1 MMTAIRFTMPKR
13 IDPPLKYVEH
23 SVTMAEVPQEV
34 SLTIS
39 ISNCVYRC
47 HGCHSQYLQ
56 EDVGKPLIPD
66 LEGLIERYQGL
77 ISCVCLM
84 GEGRN
89 PNE

>member
-56 EDVGKPLIPD
+56 EDVGKPLIHD
-66 LEGLIERYQGL
+66 IEGLIEQYRGL

-89 PNE
+89 PAE

>member
-1 MMTAIRFTMPKR
+1 M
-13 IDPPLKYVEH
+13 
-23 SVTMAEVPQEV
+23 SEVPLEI

-39 ISNCVYRC
+39 ISNCAFCC

-56 EDVGKPLIPD
+56 EDVGKPLLPD
-66 LEGLIERYQGL
+66 LQGLIERYKEL

-89 PNE
+89 PAE

>member
-1 MMTAIRFTMPKR
+1 MRTT
-13 IDPPLKYVEH
+13 DPPLRYVEH
-23 SVTMAEVPQEV
+23 AVTMAEVPLEI

-39 ISNCVYRC
+39 ISNCAFRC

-56 EDVGKPLIPD
+56 EDVGKPLLPD
-66 LEGLIERYQGL
+66 LESLIDRYKGL

-89 PNE
+89 PAE